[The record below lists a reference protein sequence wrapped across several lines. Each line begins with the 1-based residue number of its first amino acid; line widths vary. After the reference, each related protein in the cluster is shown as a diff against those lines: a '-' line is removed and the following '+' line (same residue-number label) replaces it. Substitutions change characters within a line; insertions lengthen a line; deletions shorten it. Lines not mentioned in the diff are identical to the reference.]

1 MGGIAMTDRLQT
13 QTVPNLVLRAETA
26 AELMTAN
33 PLSIRDTATVAE
45 AVALLTDKGFSG
57 APVID
62 EAGRPIGVLS
72 RADILAYDRE
82 RDWPGMSESSFDT
95 EAGLRSHLGPFT
107 GEPRA
112 GKLDAI
118 RVRDLMTP
126 AVFSVA
132 PETSASKV
140 IEELLALNVH
150 RLFVVDQS
158 GVLVGV
164 ISALD
169 VLRHLQPEP

>member
-1 MGGIAMTDRLQT
+1 MTNRLQT
-13 QTVPNLVLRAETA
+13 QTIPNLILRAETA

-33 PLSIRDTATVAE
+33 PVSIRDTATVAE

-72 RADILAYDRE
+72 RADIITHDRE
-82 RDWPGMSESSFDT
+82 AVRLGICEADFDKNAPT
-95 EAGLRSHLGPFT
+95 
-107 GEPRA
+107 
-112 GKLDAI
+112 

-126 AVFSVA
+126 AVFSVTPQTPA
-132 PETSASKV
+132 TKV
-140 IEELLALNVH
+140 IAEMLALNVH
-150 RLFVVDQS
+150 RLFVVDNT

-164 ISALD
+164 ITALD
-169 VLRHLQPEP
+169 MLRHLEPDAEV

>member
-45 AVALLTDKGFSG
+45 AVALLTDKGISG

-62 EAGRPIGVLS
+62 DAGRPIGVLS
-72 RADILAYDRE
+72 RADIVAHDRE
-82 RDWPGMSESSFDT
+82 RAAYPVAET
-95 EAGLRSHLGPFT
+95 AHQAAAGNIGST
-107 GEPRA
+107 
-112 GKLDAI
+112 

-132 PETSASKV
+132 PDTPANKV
-140 IEELLALNVH
+140 VREMLA
-150 RLFVVDQS
+150 
-158 GVLVGV
+158 
-164 ISALD
+164 
-169 VLRHLQPEP
+169 

>member
-72 RADILAYDRE
+72 RSDIVVHDRE
-82 RDWPGMSESSFDT
+82 KTPGVSEYYNSAELVT
-95 EAGLRSHLGPFT
+95 PGAERIGPGSHAENVDRT
-107 GEPRA
+107 T
-112 GKLDAI
+112 
-118 RVRDLMTP
+118 VRDVMTP
-126 AVFSVA
+126 AVFGVA
-132 PETSASKV
+132 PGAPV
-140 IEELLALNVH
+140 A
-150 RLFVVDQS
+150 
-158 GVLVGV
+158 GG
-164 ISALD
+164 
-169 VLRHLQPEP
+169 

>member
-72 RADILAYDRE
+72 RADIVTHDRE
-82 RDWPGMSESSFDT
+82 GVRLGTTEPDFDGQAPPARSPTGARQRGPGKSAPT
-95 EAGLRSHLGPFT
+95 
-107 GEPRA
+107 
-112 GKLDAI
+112 
-118 RVRDLMTP
+118 RVRD
-126 AVFSVA
+126 
-132 PETSASKV
+132 
-140 IEELLALNVH
+140 
-150 RLFVVDQS
+150 
-158 GVLVGV
+158 
-164 ISALD
+164 
-169 VLRHLQPEP
+169 